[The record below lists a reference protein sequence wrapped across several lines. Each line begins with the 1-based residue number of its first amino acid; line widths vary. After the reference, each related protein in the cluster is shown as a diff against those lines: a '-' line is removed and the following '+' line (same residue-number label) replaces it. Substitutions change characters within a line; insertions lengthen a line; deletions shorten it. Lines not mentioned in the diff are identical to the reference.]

1 MAASE
6 SKIMAEAMKR
16 LTPEERFN
24 LPKNLTTHK
33 KLTAPQKG
41 AFEKLKGIKAQLEKE
56 GWGDDSLEDFKE
68 ADLEAKKIV
77 ADQEEKR
84 ALASVAG
91 KTESHFVSTPS
102 VIPEA
107 VPSALGGRSL
117 FLNLRQ
123 KYKGDA
129 EQAFFEYCFRSDMVY
144 DRFVWDG
151 LVSQGGDEY
160 ADSLPESYEKTIKA
174 DPKYA
179 GKTFFGQIRLSN
191 FNDLTQDDLVENGLT
206 EQDKEHR
213 TKIMKIT
220 GYDPFLEYSLT
231 DRPDMYRSLSTMLTE
246 DMKNDVPKQKSAISM
261 VQNYTNLDKYQK
273 RLRLM
278 AESGTDD
285 TKEYKDLSDMVVKM
299 QASLN
304 QTGKENNFTG
314 SKAIGGGKGT
324 LSAVMDKVNQEGID
338 AGQVDY
344 YDIKTCA
351 SMEKVADHSFHA
363 MFDQLK
369 LQDSD
374 YKEILAGQCK
384 LVREATKA
392 AWEAREELR
401 LLKVQIKKQNLLD
414 ELAQEYVQKGLSL
427 KDVDDYL
434 DKEYILHPDLNS
446 EETLEGSKI
455 KEATSSPSKTGA
467 VVEQK
472 PDVGMKAKT
481 PAEDAAPAEDPDPC
495 KLPDDW

>member
-24 LPKNLTTHK
+24 LPKNLSTHK
-33 KLTAPQKG
+33 KLTAAQKG

-56 GWGDDSLEDFKE
+56 HWGDDGQSAFKE
-68 ADLEAKKIV
+68 ADLEAQKIV
-77 ADQEEKR
+77 AAQEEKK
-84 ALASVAG
+84 ALASVAS
-91 KTESHFVSTPS
+91 KSESHSGSVVSVVPE
-102 VIPEA
+102 VIP
-107 VPSALGGRSL
+107 SAIGGKDL
-117 FLNLRQ
+117 FLKLRQ
-123 KYKGDA
+123 KYGGDA
-129 EQAFFEYCFRSDMVY
+129 EKAFFEYCFRANLVY
-144 DRFVWDG
+144 DRFLWNTV
-151 LVSQGGDEY
+151 VSQGGSEY
-160 ADSLPESYEKTIKA
+160 MDSLPESYEALVKS
-174 DPKYA
+174 DSKYA
-179 GKTFFGQIRLSN
+179 DKTFFGQIKLNN
-191 FNDLTQDDLVENGLT
+191 FIDLTKDDLVENGLT
-206 EQDKEHR
+206 KQDKEYR

-220 GYDPFLEYSLT
+220 GYDPFTEYSLA
-231 DRPDMYRSLSTMLTE
+231 DRPDMYRSLATMLTE

-273 RLRLM
+273 QLRLM

-285 TKEYKDLSDMVVKM
+285 SKAYKDLSDMVVKM

-324 LSAVMDKVNQEGID
+324 LSAVMDKINQEGID
-338 AGQVDY
+338 VGQVDY

-351 SMEKVADHSFHA
+351 SLEKVADHSFHA

-374 YKEILAGQCK
+374 YKEILAGQCD
-384 LVREATKA
+384 LVRKATKA

-401 LLKVQIKKQNLLD
+401 LLKAQIKKQALLE

-427 KDVDDYL
+427 KDVDEYL
-434 DKEYILHPDLNS
+434 DKEYILHTDLNS
-446 EETLEGSKI
+446 EETLKGEQI
-455 KEATSSPSKTGA
+455 KEALASEIKTDR
-467 VVEQK
+467 VIDQK
-472 PDVGMKAKT
+472 PEEAKSPEA
-481 PAEDAAPAEDPDPC
+481 PAAEAAPAEDPDPN